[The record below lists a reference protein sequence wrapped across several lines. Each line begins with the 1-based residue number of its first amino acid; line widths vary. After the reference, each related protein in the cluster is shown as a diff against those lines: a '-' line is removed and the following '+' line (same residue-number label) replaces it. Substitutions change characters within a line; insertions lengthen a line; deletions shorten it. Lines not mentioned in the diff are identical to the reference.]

1 MSKSKEKDIIVCRC
15 SDVTL
20 SEIRDLIKEGYTS
33 VEEIKRIT
41 RAGMGPCQSKTCGPI
56 IEREIAIMTG
66 KPIEQFSPGKQRGPI
81 KGVKLGTMAAAN
93 EGGKHREE

>member
-1 MSKSKEKDIIVCRC
+1 MDKSKEKDIIVCRC

-20 SEIRDLIKEGYTS
+20 SEIRDLIREGYTS

-56 IEREIAIMTG
+56 IEREISIMTG
-66 KPIEQFSPGKQRGPI
+66 KSIEEFAPGKQRGPI
-81 KGVKLGTMAAAN
+81 KGVKLGTMAAAD
-93 EGGKHREE
+93 EGGEHREK

>member
-1 MSKSKEKDIIVCRC
+1 MDRSKEKDIIVCRC

-20 SEIRDLIKEGYTS
+20 SEVRDLINEGYTS

-56 IEREIAIMTG
+56 IEREISIITG
-66 KPIEQFSPGKQRGPI
+66 KPIEEFEPGKQRGPI
-81 KGVKLGTMAAAN
+81 KGIKLGTMAAAD
-93 EGGKHREE
+93 EGGKKSEN